1 MISSAPPASPKSSR
15 FFLIFKLKKWNFM
28 FLACHLTYF
37 LACHLTSYF
46 LKPYELPHE
55 VTLRDISYACCAGLL
70 KYS

>member
-1 MISSAPPASPKSSR
+1 
-15 FFLIFKLKKWNFM
+15 M

-70 KYS
+70 KYSDRAYVVLGCTVQSTARLEENRRKD

>member
-1 MISSAPPASPKSSR
+1 
-15 FFLIFKLKKWNFM
+15 M